1 MKSEEVI
8 GLEERRKAGKMK
20 RKILCALTVFVVL
33 LALATLA
40 SCSGKVSKEEA
51 AAEVT
56 RLVKESYELNVIYF
70 GEGLPYEDDGDERNL
85 YAPVA
90 EDASFV
96 AKEALT
102 YKTRTVFSKDYAA
115 SMIETAF
122 QGAQGAN
129 GSTALYARYIVSSD
143 GKLTV
148 YKNIEGIEVNEYDYS
163 TVSVTKISKRFIKA
177 NVTAKGGEVVEVT
190 LINQDGEWRI
200 DSATY

>member
-1 MKSEEVI
+1 
-8 GLEERRKAGKMK
+8 MK
-20 RKILCALTVFVVL
+20 RKILCVLTSLVLL
-33 LALATLA
+33 LALATLT
-40 SCSGKVSKEEA
+40 SCSDKVSKEEA

-70 GEGLPYEDDGDERNL
+70 GEGLPYTEDTEDEDGKNL

-96 AKEALT
+96 TKEALT

-122 QGAQGAN
+122 QGGVAPN
-129 GSTALYARYIVSSD
+129 GSVLYARYIVSSD

-148 YKNIEGIEVNEYDYS
+148 YKNIKGIEKEVNEYDYS
-163 TVSVTKISKRFIKA
+163 TVTITKISKRFIKA
-177 NVTAKGGEVVEVT
+177 NITSTGGKVVEVI

-200 DSATY
+200 DSPTY